1 MVFSQ
6 RTYERVVLEDPD
18 GQWEL
23 HRGRLREKPGG
34 TARHNRVMLWLA
46 AQILEQVDPAN
57 FDVRCNGGRARRA
70 DETSYIPDVMVIPT
84 SLVRPFL
91 ERWDVLE
98 VYDASLPFVAEVW
111 SPSTGAYDID
121 AKLPEYQRRGDAEI
135 WRVHPF
141 DRTVTTWRR
150 RPDGAYDEEVYRGGM
165 VDLFVLPGVHIDLD
179 ALFG

>member
-1 MVFSQ
+1 MVLSQ
-6 RTYERVVLEDPD
+6 PAYERVALEDRD

-23 HRGRLREKPGG
+23 HRGQLREKPGAAAG
-34 TARHNRVMLWLA
+34 HNRAMLWLA

-70 DETSYIPDVMVIPT
+70 DETSYIPDVMVIPA

-135 WRVHPF
+135 
-141 DRTVTTWRR
+141 
-150 RPDGAYDEEVYRGGM
+150 
-165 VDLFVLPGVHIDLD
+165 
-179 ALFG
+179 